1 MQTTTIDPTEA
12 IRRVLVV
19 QINTR
24 PADRAALESRYGR
37 VWSTTELQEDFEVLD
52 FQAPL
57 VVVRRKS
64 DDRLGSLF
72 FQHQPRFYFDFK
84 EDE

>member
-1 MQTTTIDPTEA
+1 MQTTTIDPTEV

-19 QINTR
+19 QINAR
-24 PADRAALESRYGR
+24 PADRTALESRYGQ
-37 VWSTTELQEDFEVLD
+37 VWSTTELQENYEVLD

-64 DDRLGSLF
+64 DNRLGSLF
-72 FQHQPRFYFDFK
+72 FQHLPRFYFDFK

>member
-1 MQTTTIDPTEA
+1 MQTTTIDPTEV

-19 QINTR
+19 QINSR
-24 PADRAALESRYGR
+24 PADRAELESRYGQ